1 MVCASRLSS
10 TLTKAQLALHTTDEG
25 YGDTKQTCPSVS
37 SLTNFVRFC
46 SQSIRE
52 DRGNQVKSASSCVSG
67 SDRHA
72 EQQLFQSTNLPTS
85 GIAGRFANVAE
96 KPEATIKHIH
106 AACRRGQHL
115 LAVEPRH
122 VHAAAVWQRKQTQV
136 GSQKFQVSSSFK

>member
-1 MVCASRLSS
+1 MC
-10 TLTKAQLALHTTDEG
+10 LTSVLHVNESAAGVTYNRRRIWRHEADM
-25 YGDTKQTCPSVS
+25 
-37 SLTNFVRFC
+37 SLCLKPHKFCC

-72 EQQLFQSTNLPTS
+72 EHQLFQSTNLPTS

-96 KPEATIKHIH
+96 TPEATIKHIH

-122 VHAAAVWQRKQTQV
+122 FHAAAVWQRKQTQV